1 MHPNHGAQAGQG
13 GQDQPPDGPLPPVVD
28 EEDGVADHDVAE
40 QNHGDRDE
48 SVEGPEG
55 AEGGV
60 GDGTEGVA
68 VQDRP
73 GGEGDGSDGRDED
86 VDETVPDDEGGDA
99 GVLLGFE
106 DDNGAEVEDGCDGE
120 ERDVEPEVV
129 LVYWLVDQFVCF
141 EQEAGARITGRHVS
155 SSVKRLLA
163 C

>member
-1 MHPNHGAQAGQG
+1 MHPDDRTQADQG
-13 GQDQPPDGPLPPVVD
+13 HQDQPPDGALPAVVD

-40 QNHGDRDE
+40 QDHGDRNE
-48 SVEGPEG
+48 SVECPEG

-60 GDGTEGVA
+60 GDGAEGVA

-106 DDNGAEVEDGCDGE
+106 DDNGAEVEDCRDSE
-120 ERDVEPEVV
+120 ECEVEPEVV

-155 SSVKRLLA
+155 SSVQRLLA